1 MKKIFAMLTVISA
14 LLGLTLLSAFAAE
27 PTKNGIYEVPVQLRH
42 AEKDTESMGN
52 SYILHT
58 ALLEV
63 KDGNKYIT
71 MVSDSKIMNLEFSYY
86 TDGSV
91 SGTTQAAE
99 KIENVK
105 IGGKT
110 YSVGYRFPLKGTG
123 QLVGV
128 KFKASIMPMSPSAR
142 VYIDYNSS
150 VLVLSYD
157 ETTVPAPTQ
166 NHDMPTTSKST
177 EPASSSSATTT
188 SPLNTETKTDTNQ
201 IDNTLVQSENISDTQ
216 ALSENIFETS
226 DLSEWAENE
235 STTHIQTEETKDNTG
250 LIAGIVV
257 AVIIIAGAAAIIVI
271 KTRIKK

>member
-1 MKKIFAMLTVISA
+1 MKKIFAKLTVISF
-14 LLGLTLLSAFAAE
+14 LVVLTLFSVFAVE
-27 PTKNGIYEVPVQLRH
+27 PTKDGIYEVPVQLRH
-42 AEKDTESMGN
+42 AEKDSESMGN

-71 MVSDSKIMNLEFSYY
+71 MVSDSKVMNLEFSYY

-142 VYIDYNSS
+142 VYIDYSNS
-150 VLVLSYD
+150 VLISSYE
-157 ETTVPAPTQ
+157 ETTVSVPTQ
-166 NHDMPTTSKST
+166 NQNNTTTSKST
-177 EPASSSSATTT
+177 EPASNSSSAAASSLHTDKAD
-188 SPLNTETKTDTNQ
+188 TEE
-201 IDNTLVQSENISDTQ
+201 IDNTLLNSEN
-216 ALSENIFETS
+216 LSEDHSSTESITDLM
-226 DLSEWAENE
+226 DLSEFEESEFSSMTAEE
-235 STTHIQTEETKDNTG
+235 SKSHTG

-257 AVIIIAGAAAIIVI
+257 AVIIIAGAAAIVI